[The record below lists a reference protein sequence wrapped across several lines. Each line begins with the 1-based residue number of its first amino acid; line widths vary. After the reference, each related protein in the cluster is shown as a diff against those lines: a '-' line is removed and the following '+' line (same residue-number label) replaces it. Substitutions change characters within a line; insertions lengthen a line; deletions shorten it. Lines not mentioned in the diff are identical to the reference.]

1 MKKFLSLLLICL
13 LPLFLLACSQG
24 QPSHSPEVQAAINPF
39 IENKEIAGIVSIL
52 SDPDYNLTI
61 DCFGYADAENK
72 RPMTPDTVFAIFS
85 MTKTVTGCAI
95 MIALDQ
101 QILSLDDPVAKY
113 LPEFKDL
120 PYQVTIKDC
129 MTHMSGLTGANI
141 DIIKRGIPLRE
152 AARKAAQESHFASP
166 PQTSFSYANP
176 PIDVAAACLEVASNI
191 PFDQFL
197 RKYIFDPLDM
207 RDTTFEPTPDMISRM
222 AKSYSSDTPPFRPAP
237 DIRAKQ
243 LEFPFPHQVYPCA
256 SAGLFSTPQDMIKFS
271 QMLAHHGS
279 YRNKTIVSS
288 NTFDSIW
295 AKKQTPDH
303 IKEPYTIGSWLYQDW
318 FGHEGALRTDQRA
331 NLKTGHSRLFFIQT
345 ENKAGQSFFNA
356 KKAWHTA
363 SDKAQGMQTPFEANN

>member
-1 MKKFLSLLLICL
+1 MFKKLLICL
-13 LPLFLLACSQG
+13 LPLILLACSQD
-24 QPSHSPEVQAAINPF
+24 QPSHSPEVQSAINSF

-52 SDPDYNLTI
+52 SDPDYNLSI

-85 MTKTVTGCAI
+85 MTKTITGCAI
-95 MIALDQ
+95 MIAIDQ
-101 QILSLDDPVAKY
+101 NILTLDDPVAKY

-120 PYQVTIKDC
+120 PYQITIKDC

-141 DIIKRGIPLRE
+141 DIVKRSIPLRE
-152 AARKAAQESHFASP
+152 AARKTAQESHFSSP

-197 RKYIFDPLDM
+197 QKYIFDPLDM

-222 AKSYSSDTPPFRPAP
+222 AKSYSSDTPPFRPAQ
-237 DIRAKQ
+237 DVRAKQ
-243 LEFPFPHQVYPCA
+243 LQFPSPHQVYPCA

-271 QMLAHHGS
+271 QMLAHHGK
-279 YRNKTIVSS
+279 YKDATIVSS

-295 AKKQTPDH
+295 AKKQTPPH
-303 IKEPYTIGSWLYQDW
+303 IQQPYTIGSWLYQDW

-356 KKAWHTA
+356 KKSWHTA
-363 SDKAQGMQTPFEANN
+363 CDKAQGMQIPFEANN

>member
-1 MKKFLSLLLICL
+1 MFKKLLIYL
-13 LPLFLLACSQG
+13 LPLFLLACSQR
-24 QPSHSPEVQAAINPF
+24 QPSHSPEVQAAINHF

-61 DCFGYADAENK
+61 DCFGCADAENK

-120 PYQVTIKDC
+120 PYQITIKDC

-152 AARKAAQESHFASP
+152 AARKVAQESHFASP

-197 RKYIFDPLDM
+197 RKYIFDPLEM

-222 AKSYSSDTPPFRPAP
+222 AKSYSSDTPPFRPAQ

-243 LEFPFPHQVYPCA
+243 LEFPSPHQIYPCA

-271 QMLAHHGS
+271 QMLAHHGT

-303 IKEPYTIGSWLYQDW
+303 IQHPYTIGSWLYQDW

-345 ENKAGQSFFNA
+345 ENKAGQSFFNI

-363 SDKAQGMQTPFEANN
+363 CDQAQGMQTPFEANN

>member
-1 MKKFLSLLLICL
+1 MFKKLLICL

-24 QPSHSPEVQAAINPF
+24 QPSHSPEVQDAINPF

-95 MIALDQ
+95 MIALDK

-120 PYQVTIKDC
+120 PDQITIQDC

-141 DIIKRGIPLRE
+141 DIVKRSIPLRE

-176 PIDVAAACLEVASNI
+176 PIDVAAACLEVASKI

-197 RKYIFDPLDM
+197 RKYIFDPLEM

-222 AKSYSSDTPPFRPAP
+222 AKSYSSDTPPFRPAQ

-243 LEFPFPHQVYPCA
+243 LEFPSPHQVYPCA

-271 QMLAHHGS
+271 QMLAHHGA
-279 YRNKTIVSS
+279 YRNKTIVSK

-363 SDKAQGMQTPFEANN
+363 CDQAQGMQTPFEANN

>member
-120 PYQVTIKDC
+120 PYQITIKDC
-129 MTHMSGLTGANI
+129 MTHMSGLAGANI
-141 DIIKRGIPLRE
+141 DIIKRSIPLRE

-176 PIDVAAACLEVASNI
+176 PIDVAAACLEVASKI

-197 RKYIFDPLDM
+197 RKYIFDPLEM

-222 AKSYSSDTPPFRPAP
+222 AKSYSSDTPPCRPAQ

-243 LEFPFPHQVYPCA
+243 LEFPSPHQVYPCA

-271 QMLAHHGS
+271 QMLAHHGT

-363 SDKAQGMQTPFEANN
+363 CDQAQGMQTPFEANN

>member
-1 MKKFLSLLLICL
+1 MFKKLLIYL
-13 LPLFLLACSQG
+13 LSLFLLACSQG

-72 RPMTPDTVFAIFS
+72 RPMAPDTVFAIFS

-141 DIIKRGIPLRE
+141 DIVKRGIPLRE

-166 PQTSFSYANP
+166 PQTTFSYANL

-197 RKYIFDPLDM
+197 RKYIFDPLEM

-222 AKSYSSDTPPFRPAP
+222 AKSYSSDTPTFRPAQ

-243 LEFPFPHQVYPCA
+243 LEFPSPHQVYPCA

-271 QMLAHHGS
+271 QMLAHHGT

-288 NTFDSIW
+288 NTFDAIW

-363 SDKAQGMQTPFEANN
+363 CDQAQGMQIPFEANN